1 MELLN
6 DDFISGEKFQLLCNV
21 SIGTDYDI
29 TYNPVIKKAIANKTI
44 EYMNIEKIAK
54 LPIAGYN
61 NPCYI
66 FLYSHHIKRF
76 GQTDIL
82 TKFANDFTL
91 ITHNSDQNIEIC
103 KYVDNILE
111 CNKLKHWWAQ
121 NLNIPKSYSS
131 KLSFLPIGIANSMW
145 PHGNPSIYSNIP
157 KYKLKPFKETI
168 NFTDSSENI
177 KDIKD
182 IKEKLFY
189 FAFTEGTNPIE
200 RGVCKKHVSRNG
212 IKFVSGNLPPLEYIK
227 KIKDYKFAIC
237 PVGNGLDTHRIWE
250 CFYSGVIP
258 IVARNG
264 LNENIAKYIPMIMI
278 NSWSDFT
285 VQHINDLYNT
295 LINQYTHDEIYNN
308 KYYYFSTW
316 KDRIFTNNS
325 NQT

>member
-29 TYNPVIKKAIANKTI
+29 TYNPAIKTAIANKTM
-44 EYMNIEKIAK
+44 EYINIETIAK
-54 LPIAGYN
+54 LPVAGYN
-61 NPCYI
+61 NPRYI

-76 GQTDIL
+76 GQNDIL
-82 TKFANDFTL
+82 TKFANDFIL

-111 CNKLKHWWAQ
+111 YNKLIHWWAQ
-121 NLNIPKSYSS
+121 NLNIPESYSS

-145 PHGNPSIYSNIP
+145 PHGKPAIYSNIP
-157 KYKLKPFKETI
+157 KYKINSIDNLKDMEP
-168 NFTDSSENI
+168 I
-177 KDIKD
+177 KQSA
-182 IKEKLFY
+182 FY
-189 FAFTEGTNPIE
+189 FAFSEGTNPIE
-200 RGVCKKHVSRNG
+200 RGTCKKYVSRNG
-212 IKFVSGNLPPLEYIK
+212 IKFESSNLPPLEYIK

-237 PVGNGLDTHRIWE
+237 PIGNGLDTHRLWE

-264 LNENIAKYIPMIMI
+264 LNDNIAKYIPIIMI
-278 NSWSDFT
+278 DSWNIFT
-285 VQHINDLYNT
+285 IQYINDLYNT
-295 LINQYTHDEIYNN
+295 LTNQYSHDEIYNN

-316 KDRIFTNNS
+316 KDRIFAK
-325 NQT
+325 